1 MRFLLYLEKH
11 SKAKYSRRASE
22 DCRETA
28 DDGSLRVMKKWA
40 HFAETYSNSTAGF
53 YVESVDEPQR
63 GSGLMCDVLLMA
75 VSTQRIGVGSA
86 LMDQLRV
93 SPHRPVGLMCPPAL
107 EAQGAR
113 RP

>member
-40 HFAETYSNSTAGF
+40 HFAETYSNSTA
-53 YVESVDEPQR
+53 
-63 GSGLMCDVLLMA
+63 
-75 VSTQRIGVGSA
+75 
-86 LMDQLRV
+86 
-93 SPHRPVGLMCPPAL
+93 
-107 EAQGAR
+107 
-113 RP
+113 